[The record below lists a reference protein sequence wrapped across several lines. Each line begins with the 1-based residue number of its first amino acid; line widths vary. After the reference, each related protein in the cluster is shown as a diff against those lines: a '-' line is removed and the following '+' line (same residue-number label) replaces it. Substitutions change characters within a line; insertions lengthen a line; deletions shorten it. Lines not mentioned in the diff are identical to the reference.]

1 MLKSITEDG
10 KIELEIRDVHMG
22 STETT
27 MDRYGKDPLID
38 VDVDVAVDATVGAEP
53 NTTFLMD
60 PSKQRELVI
69 AGVKITIAEVMP
81 YSITYTLEN
90 LNDDRE

>member
-1 MLKSITEDG
+1 
-10 KIELEIRDVHMG
+10 
-22 STETT
+22 
-27 MDRYGKDPLID
+27 
-38 VDVDVAVDATVGAEP
+38 
-53 NTTFLMD
+53 LMD